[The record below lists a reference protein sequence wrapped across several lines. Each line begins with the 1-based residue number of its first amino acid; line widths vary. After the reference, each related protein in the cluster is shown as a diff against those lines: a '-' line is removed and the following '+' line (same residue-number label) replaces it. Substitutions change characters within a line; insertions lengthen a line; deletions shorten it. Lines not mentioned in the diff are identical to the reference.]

1 MSTVDAQLLAPPR
14 LRFDA
19 AIPSRLHVESYKGL
33 KLHGPFDAT
42 SVQLSEKSILFVF
55 PKSLQPLAHRLADA
69 LKNGHKG
76 YPGFAKMF
84 RVPFSGQMMS
94 SLPIDA
100 DLDSPTAAAASYREQ
115 IQAWS
120 TNGRDVDPQLA
131 LVLVPHSE
139 RWETERPYY
148 EAKAAFARLG
158 IPTQM
163 VTTEL
168 IDNEREFGWSVANIA
183 LAAFA
188 KLGGVPWT
196 VEAPA
201 EDHDLV
207 LGIGRADIRRHDG
220 VDRIFGYA
228 VSFTSNGLYR
238 QTWSFT
244 PAADEATYLSR
255 LEDAVVNALE
265 ADIDADEPPARLVV
279 HLGKKTRAGEINAV
293 RAAMKRA
300 GVDLPALFMRLDDS
314 HLYDIADGRNDTCVA
329 PKGLA
334 VRLGPQRMLLQAEGA
349 GPLGPPDG
357 PLLVE
362 LDSRS
367 DGDGNELEGL
377 VEQAYR
383 LGHANWRGFNA
394 RSQPVTLV
402 YGQLLARLVG
412 YLEEVDTWDPALLRS
427 DLQGRPWFL

>member
-1 MSTVDAQLLAPPR
+1 VSVVDGQLFAPPR

-19 AIPSRLHVESYKGL
+19 AIPSRLHVEPYKGL
-33 KLHGPFDAT
+33 KLHGPFDA
-42 SVQLSEKSILFVF
+42 SQVQLTEKSILFVF
-55 PKSLQPLAHRLADA
+55 PKTLQPLAHRLADA

-84 RVPFSGQMMS
+84 RIPFTGQMMT
-94 SLPIDA
+94 SLAIDA
-100 DLDSPTAAAASYREQ
+100 DLGSPASAAASYREQ
-115 IQAWS
+115 IAAWS
-120 TNGRDVDPQLA
+120 TNGRDGDPHLA

-168 IDNEREFGWSVANIA
+168 IDDERQFGWSVANIA
-183 LAAFA
+183 LATFA

-196 VEAPA
+196 IEAPA
-201 EDHDLV
+201 DDHDLI

-244 PAADEATYLSR
+244 PAADEDTYLSR

-265 ADIDADEPPARLVV
+265 ADLDADQPPGRLVV
-279 HLGKKTRAGEINAV
+279 HLGKKTRAREIEAV
-293 RAAMKRA
+293 RSAMQRA
-300 GVDLPALFMRLDDS
+300 SVELPALFMRLDDS
-314 HLYDIADGRNDTCVA
+314 HLYDIADGRTDTRVP

-334 VRLGPQRMLLQAEGA
+334 VRLGPNRMLLQAEGA

-362 LDSRS
+362 LDRRS
-367 DGDGNELEGL
+367 DGDADQLEGL
-377 VEQAYR
+377 AEQAYR

-402 YGQLLARLVG
+402 YGELLARLVG